1 MLLVIILLNRYLHN
15 NSEVIYSLM
24 SCISVGIILGLGMY
38 VLRGCISV
46 GIILG
51 LGMHVLRGCAILAVS
66 EGVCCLGLA
75 GLALIA
81 LGEVALGALLDPRT
95 ESLYWLRLG

>member
-15 NSEVIYSLM
+15 NSEAIYSLM
-24 SCISVGIILGLGMY
+24 S
-38 VLRGCISV
+38 CISV

-66 EGVCCLGLA
+66 EGVCPLGLA

-95 ESLYWLRLG
+95 ESQYWLRLG